1 LYVLSAVAD
10 ELLNGEQV
18 AVIDDGYD
26 GDTLVLFSDN
36 NNDVTVV
43 QPNEDGSYWRKV
55 VRNKMHRMRET
66 RREKAAKAWIKSEHP
81 NKGDAVRR
89 VVRVRLLCEGPRA
102 CVARTSM
109 RHACVR
115 HVDRCSRRVY
125 DTSIKRASH
134 VDEESLTS
142 LEWVPFSHMSDFAAT
157 DFPLPI

>member
-1 LYVLSAVAD
+1 LYALSAVAD

-115 HVDRCSRRVY
+115 HVDRAAGVCTTRRSMQQACV
-125 DTSIKRASH
+125 RHA
-134 VDEESLTS
+134 EQTS
-142 LEWVPFSHMSDFAAT
+142 LAR
-157 DFPLPI
+157 